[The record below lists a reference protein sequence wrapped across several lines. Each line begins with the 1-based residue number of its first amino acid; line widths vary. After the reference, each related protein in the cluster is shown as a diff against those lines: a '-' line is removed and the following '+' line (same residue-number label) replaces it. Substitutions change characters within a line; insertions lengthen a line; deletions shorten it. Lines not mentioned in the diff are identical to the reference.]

1 MFHHRALLPRDHA
14 YHLQT
19 EMDYHQ
25 PLDVAVYRQA
35 WQGQIAR
42 WPALRS
48 ELVLADGVA
57 LQRILKHTELPFHYE
72 DLSEVGNAEARVQAY
87 REQDLARPIPLEQA
101 PLLRLAC
108 FKLAP
113 DHHKVIFSAHHGVLD
128 GWSGPVL
135 LGSLHRG
142 YQALMNGL
150 LPQGEPDTAWLEFG
164 RHIASQTRSAD
175 AYWQGRGEL
184 LATPNDLACLFGVTL
199 DASSSGRHTQQRP
212 AVCARVLPAEV
223 ATLLAHRARDL
234 GVTAGLLAQY
244 AWHRLL
250 ARRSGDA
257 VTLVGNVTP
266 GRDYPIEGITASV
279 GLYINSLPLALEWR
293 TELTLAE
300 HIARLQADLMALNEH
315 GTQSLAALTKGRAR
329 LFQSLFV
336 FENYPMP
343 AAPAAPEPHQLVP
356 RFGTVVEKVE
366 LPLSL
371 VVSSRGE
378 TLQLRLEFDGEQI
391 PEARAEAVLA
401 DWLAELGWLAQADLG
416 QPARVAAAAPF
427 PVRAQVAATRD
438 EPGLAQPPAEAR
450 VLVALWERQ
459 CGVPGI
465 WQQTLCELGVD
476 SVQQLALLA
485 ALNEAFGQDRA
496 PLTLQ
501 TLKAHPSPSQ
511 LYRHWLVRQTEAAL

>member
-1 MFHHRALLPRDHA
+1 M
-14 YHLQT
+14 
-19 EMDYHQ
+19 
-25 PLDVAVYRQA
+25 
-35 WQGQIAR
+35 
-42 WPALRS
+42 
-48 ELVLADGVA
+48 
-57 LQRILKHTELPFHYE
+57 
-72 DLSEVGNAEARVQAY
+72 
-87 REQDLARPIPLEQA
+87 
-101 PLLRLAC
+101 
-108 FKLAP
+108 
-113 DHHKVIFSAHHGVLD
+113 IFSAHHGVLD

-150 LPQGEPDTAWLEFG
+150 LPQAEPDTAWLEFG
-164 RHIASQTRSAD
+164 RHIASQARSAD

-184 LATPNDLACLFGVTL
+184 LTKPNDLACLFGVTL
-199 DASSSGRHTQQRP
+199 DAGSSGRHTQQRP
-212 AVCARVLPAEV
+212 AVCATALPTEV
-223 ATLLAHRARDL
+223 ATLLAHRAREL

-279 GLYINSLPLALEWR
+279 GLYINSLPLALPWR

-300 HIARLQADLMALNEH
+300 HITRLQTDLMALNEH
-315 GTQSLAALTKGRAR
+315 GTQSLAALTKGRSR

-343 AAPAAPEPHQLVP
+343 ATPAAPEPHQLVP
-356 RFGTVVEKVE
+356 QFGAVVEKVE

-401 DWLAELGWLAQADLG
+401 DWLAELAWLAQADLG
-416 QPARVAAAAPF
+416 QPASVVVAQP
-427 PVRAQVAATRD
+427 PVMPQVAATPSTVTQVAA
-438 EPGLAQPPAEAR
+438 PGLAQPPAEAR

-465 WQQTLCELGVD
+465 WLQTLCELGVD

-485 ALNEAFGQDRA
+485 ALNEAFGQERA
-496 PLTLQ
+496 PLSLQ
-501 TLKAHPSPSQ
+501 TLKAHPSPSR